1 MVDFKDFTANNDGVF
16 QVATANVEY
25 PRPLAYCGDPIICCS
40 CLLVPYLVR
49 VVLTGLRA
57 RHCATP
63 QGDRYTGVRD
73 RNSPLERPGDSLKG
87 LVGRSVSSLLG
98 WSSLQMPVPVFVQRL
113 PYKIDLSGLPAR
125 DTRS

>member
-1 MVDFKDFTANNDGVF
+1 MNYCHLVDFKGFPTNNGGVF

-25 PRPLAYCGDPIICCS
+25 PRPLAYCSDTIICCS

-63 QGDRYTGVRD
+63 QGVRYTGVRD
-73 RNSPLERPGDSLKG
+73 RNSLLERPGDSFKG
-87 LVGRSVSSLLG
+87 LVG
-98 WSSLQMPVPVFVQRL
+98 VQCIEL
-113 PYKIDLSGLPAR
+113 IGVE
-125 DTRS
+125 